1 MTLFW
6 LKLIGAPLFLAA
18 ATLAARRWGETAG
31 GLIAALPLVSG
42 PISVF
47 LAIEN
52 GAAFAVKAALGSLA
66 GTAALAFFGL
76 AYAVLCPKSRVLA
89 LLLGSIAF
97 AAASAAIGAMHLTLV
112 PLFVL
117 CVACLA
123 AGSRLIPIEKDDG
136 VKPAPVKHDI
146 ALRMALMAVMILAV
160 TAVAPLAGPAVSGV
174 LSALPLMAVTMAL
187 FAQRGGRHAGE
198 AQKVMKGL
206 VSGLTSAAVF
216 YLVLSLVLEDG
227 ALIAGYAAAIAAT
240 LLAQGAILFVM
251 RRRRLL

>member
-31 GLIAALPLVSG
+31 GLVAALPLVSG

-47 LAIEN
+47 LALEN
-52 GAAFAVKAALGSLA
+52 GAAFAVNAALGSLA
-66 GTAALAFFGL
+66 GTAALAFFGV
-76 AYAVLCPKSRVLA
+76 AYAMCCPKSWVLA
-89 LLLGSIAF
+89 LFLGSAAF
-97 AAASAAIGAMHLTLV
+97 AAASVVIGAMQLTV
-112 PLFVL
+112 GPLFVL

-123 AGSRLIPIEKDDG
+123 AGSRLIHVEASEEP
-136 VKPAPVKHDI
+136 KPAPMKHDI
-146 ALRMALMAVMILAV
+146 PLRMALMAVMILAV
-160 TAVAPLAGPAVSGV
+160 TAAAPFVGPAASGV

-206 VSGLTSAAVF
+206 VSGLPSAAFF
-216 YLVLSLVLEDG
+216 YLVLSLTLRDDAIFMGYLE
-227 ALIAGYAAAIAAT
+227 ATAAT
-240 LLAQGAILFVM
+240 LLAQGVILWVM
-251 RRRRLL
+251 RRGHWI